1 VIKYAIIKQQ
11 KNRSFTIKGV
21 YMKFTFWASAVCGS
35 LFFILAIAGQ
45 VISAFFQAKTLG
57 SIFSFT
63 SMFFLILGIILFS
76 IFLVGLDIIKKI
88 EEKLP
93 EKTEEAITKKR

>member
-35 LFFILAIAGQ
+35 Q